1 MYIEGHFS
9 WKEIIIMSRKLKIY
23 EQSMGGG
30 NYEPVPTI
38 ILKGQWLRE
47 AGFASGEYVEVVCEG
62 DRITLTKTAAPESAS
77 KKSLEDK
84 ISGLSESQRK
94 KKKKISKAIDAL
106 KED

>member
-1 MYIEGHFS
+1 MYIEGCFS
-9 WKEIIIMSRKLKIY
+9 WKEITIMSRKLKIY

-47 AGFASGEYVEVVCEG
+47 AGFASGEYLEVVCEG
-62 DRITLTKTAAPESAS
+62 DRITLTKTEAPESAS

-94 KKKKISKAIDAL
+94 KISKAIDAL